1 MTTEI
6 DGPTFVVMATATVIG
21 VADCAVTVVGV
32 VDETSIRCAALFT
45 VASCGGSGLG
55 GGLSP

>member
-1 MTTEI
+1 MAKGI
-6 DGPTFVVMATATVIG
+6 DGPTFVVIATATVIG
-21 VADCAVTVVGV
+21 VAACAVTVVGV
-32 VDETSIRCAALFT
+32 IGETSIRRAVLFM